1 MTVLSQRHLSGEEE
15 KLFLKQERD
24 QSVWVAP
31 SGRGVA
37 MYAANCNSTIIQAD
51 AGCLQGHNV
60 ICASDNMTDTTATTE
75 PLPKCYGC
83 DDPSLQLTGVSDSL
97 KYKLKH
103 PLTFSNEEEFL
114 ENLNDA
120 LDIVNSPD
128 DFEVLPNYLG
138 RMVEGH
144 QQLHRCPDHEDKAKY
159 NKKIADT
166 LVKIV
171 EKTMLKTNILKG
183 VPEDRRV
190 RTASCLF
197 SIVEDFVQQNLSR
210 SR

>member
-1 MTVLSQRHLSGEEE
+1 MKKKLS
-15 KLFLKQERD
+15 K
-24 QSVWVAP
+24 SVWVAP
-31 SGRGVA
+31 SERGVTT
-37 MYAANCNSTIIQAD
+37 YAATCNSTIIKAN

-60 ICASDNMTDTTATTE
+60 ICTSDNMTDTTATTV

-83 DDPSLQLTGVSDSL
+83 EDPSLRLTGVSDIL
-97 KYKLKH
+97 KYDLKQ
-103 PLTFSNEEEFL
+103 PLTFSDEEEVL
-114 ENLNDA
+114 ENLNSA
-120 LDIVNSPD
+120 MDIVKSPD
-128 DFEVLPNYLG
+128 DFEVLPNFLG
-138 RMVEGH
+138 RIVEGH
-144 QQLHRCPDHEDKAKY
+144 QKLHTCPDHEDKAKY
-159 NKKIADT
+159 NKKIADA

-197 SIVEDFVQQNLSR
+197 SIVEDFVLQKNLSR